1 MQRYQR
7 GIVTIIWL
15 VALAGVAQARTWTS
29 VAGTSREG
37 SLVGRDGDRVLLR
50 DDEQAWSIPLAKL
63 VPADREY
70 VERNTGP
77 RVAEAARQLDRLW
90 EELRRALAE
99 RRLDALDELLRRA
112 AAAAVSDS
120 QRELVGQAQQQVQ
133 AVRSFWEAYSATAQW
148 LQAGQPLTL
157 ALPQPADLPSNQ
169 ATVVRRDAETLTL
182 QVGQQNYVVPWRE
195 LSEVPSSLAAT
206 LARRGLPA
214 SPEGLAALRAFLH
227 LDSAARDTQLWTAA
241 ADRFRQA
248 RPTPKRPPA
257 APSVAQF
264 EQEVGAIRQLL
275 KAEYEAAR
283 LPQQR
288 LELAQKLYEQAGDLR
303 DNDPTASFVLLW
315 ESARMLAEL
324 GRLDAALDVVSPLEQ
339 AYEIEQLAARK
350 GELIATAALV
360 PKRDDELHLRILK
373 ACFAHLPDTLQADE
387 FDVAERMLEGATAT
401 TNMLQDRSLKAI
413 YGKQTAE
420 AKARLRRLRAEFA
433 AWGEADRLLR
443 TEPDSADAHLVVGR
457 QLCLR
462 KNRWSEGLPHLAR
475 GSDQELAAVAQLDLQ
490 LDPQG
495 PANVDPIVDLGNTWW
510 ELSEQKSRQL
520 DREAL
525 QARAVFWYEQVR
537 EEVRG
542 SRKVLVD
549 VRLEEYHQQRNQ
561 EDAPGRV
568 WLTSLR
574 PQSFEGVYLR
584 AGEGLPRRNVLVGGT
599 TRDQALWAQP
609 SEVDGVSRI
618 AYRLDRQYL
627 KLRGIV
633 GFDDSYK
640 PSVRVGAIL
649 FGANGGVVLPPQGGN
664 PGTWNPVA
672 FRIQNEK
679 GKILWGPTLVT
690 SGQTVPFEVAVG
702 TSEAIFLI
710 TACQGAPTQAPA
722 VWAEPVLI
730 RK

>member
-1 MQRYQR
+1 MQRCR
-7 GIVTIIWL
+7 CGIVTIVLL

-29 VAGTSREG
+29 ITGTSREG
-37 SLVGRDGDRVLLR
+37 RLAGRDGDRVLLR
-50 DDEQAWSIPLAKL
+50 DDEQAWTIPLAKL
-63 VPADREY
+63 IPADRDY

-77 RVAEAARQLDRLW
+77 RVEQAQRQLDRLW
-90 EELRRALAE
+90 EELRQALAE
-99 RRLDALDELLRRA
+99 RRLEALDDLLRRA
-112 AAAAVSDS
+112 ASAAVSDP
-120 QRELVGQAQQQVQ
+120 QRELVGQAQEQVQ

-148 LQAGQPLTL
+148 LQSGQPLTL
-157 ALPQPADLPSNQ
+157 APAQAADLTANR

-182 QVGQQNYVVPWRE
+182 QVGEQTFLVPWRE
-195 LSEVPSSLAAT
+195 LSEVPSALAVT

-214 SPEGLAALRAFLH
+214 SPAGLAALRAFLH
-227 LDSAARDTQLWTAA
+227 LDSAARETQLWAAA

-248 RPTPKRPPA
+248 RPAPVGPPV
-257 APSVAQF
+257 APTIAQF

-303 DNDPTASFVLLW
+303 DNDPTASFVLMW

-339 AYEIEQLAARK
+339 AFEIEQLAARK
-350 GELIATAALV
+350 GELIAAAALV

-387 FDVAERMLEGATAT
+387 FDVAERLLEGATAT
-401 TNMLQDRSLKAI
+401 TNMLQDRSLKAS

-420 AKARLRRLRAEFA
+420 AKARLRRLRAEFVD
-433 AWGEADRLLR
+433 WDEAGRQLQ
-443 TEPDSADAHLVVGR
+443 TEPDSADANLVVGR

-462 KNRWSEGLPHLAR
+462 KNRWPEGLPHLAR

-495 PANVDPIVDLGNTWW
+495 LANVDQKVDLGNMWW
-510 ELSEQKSRQL
+510 DLSEQKSRQL

-549 VRLEEYHQQRNQ
+549 VRLDEYQQQLNKD
-561 EDAPGRV
+561 DAPGRV

-574 PQSFEGVYLR
+574 PQSVEGVYLR

-618 AYRLDRQYL
+618 GYRLDRQYL
-627 KLRGIV
+627 KLRGMV

-664 PGTWNPVA
+664 PGAWNPVV

-679 GKILWGPTLVT
+679 GKVLWGPTLVT
-690 SGQTVPFEVAVG
+690 SGQSVPFDVAVG
-702 TSEAIFLI
+702 NSEAIFLI

-722 VWAEPVLI
+722 VWADPVLI